1 LQFIRIWY
9 NASCPKLKS
18 AKGGEEA
25 RGKYMGSPKGH
36 HKQKAKKA
44 LERKIKIGKASSLIK
59 RAIQFCAAPI
69 IVIERANNP
78 KNPSLGA

>member
-1 LQFIRIWY
+1 
-9 NASCPKLKS
+9 
-18 AKGGEEA
+18 
-25 RGKYMGSPKGH
+25 MGSPKGH

-44 LERKIKIGKASSLIK
+44 LERKIKISKASSLIK